1 MNSTYLHVAMAH
13 HHLTIDTVPSG
24 DESLSNKRVTLVSHP
39 VETVP
44 EGDEPLSNKRVALVS
59 HPVETVPRGDE
70 SLVDLRVALA
80 AHHLALDTVA
90 ARA

>member
-1 MNSTYLHVAMAH
+1 MNSNYLHVAIAH
-13 HHLTIDTVPSG
+13 PPPHLTINTVPDG
-24 DESLSNKRVTLVSHP
+24 DESLSNKRVALAPHP
-39 VETVP
+39 V
-44 EGDEPLSNKRVALVS
+44 G
-59 HPVETVPRGDE
+59 TVPRGDE